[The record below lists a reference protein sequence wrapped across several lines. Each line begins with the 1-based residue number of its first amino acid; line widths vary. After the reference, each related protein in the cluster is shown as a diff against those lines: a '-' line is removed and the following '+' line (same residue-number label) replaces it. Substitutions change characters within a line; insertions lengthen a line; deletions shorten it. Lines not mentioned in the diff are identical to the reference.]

1 MRLRTVQAFFRVLHW
16 PIQSEVGISMKKVCL
31 SLGLLLSSTSVLA
44 ASKVADGMMGNGA
57 MSQMFLLLSFV
68 GVFYFL
74 ILRPQS
80 KRAKEHQ
87 NLVAAL
93 QKGEEVITNGGLLG
107 RIEAITDSFLRLNL
121 ADGVSVWVQKQAIA
135 SSVPKGTLKSL

>member
-1 MRLRTVQAFFRVLHW
+1 
-16 PIQSEVGISMKKVCL
+16 MKKVCL
-31 SLGLLLSSTSVLA
+31 LLGLLLSSTSVLA
-44 ASKVADGMMGNGA
+44 SPKALDSMGNGG
-57 MSQMFLLLSFV
+57 MSQIFLLVAFV

-80 KRAKEHQ
+80 KRAKAHE

-107 RIEAITDSFLRLNL
+107 RIEAITDSFLMLNL

>member
-1 MRLRTVQAFFRVLHW
+1 
-16 PIQSEVGISMKKVCL
+16 MKKLC
-31 SLGLLLSSTSVLA
+31 LLLTLLSTSFLA
-44 ASKVADGMMGNGA
+44 LAEGKSVESMGNGA
-57 MSQMFLLLSFV
+57 MSQMFLLFAFV
-68 GVFYFL
+68 GVFYFM

-87 NLVAAL
+87 QLVSNL

-107 RIEAITDSFLRLNL
+107 RIENVTESFLMLQL
-121 ADGVSVWVQKQAIA
+121 AEGVSVWVQKQAIA

>member
-1 MRLRTVQAFFRVLHW
+1 
-16 PIQSEVGISMKKVCL
+16 MKKLC
-31 SLGLLLSSTSVLA
+31 LLLTLLSTSASVLA
-44 ASKVADGMMGNGA
+44 EAKSMEGMGSGA
-57 MSQMFLLLSFV
+57 MSQMFLLLAFV

-87 NLVAAL
+87 QLVSNL

-107 RIEAITDSFLRLNL
+107 RIETVTESFLRLEL
-121 ADGVSVWVQKQAIA
+121 AEGVAVWVQKQAIA

>member
-1 MRLRTVQAFFRVLHW
+1 
-16 PIQSEVGISMKKVCL
+16 MKKVCL
-31 SLGLLLSSTSVLA
+31 LLGLLLNTSSALA

-57 MSQMFLLLSFV
+57 MSQMFLLVAFV

-107 RIEAITDSFLRLNL
+107 RIEAVTDSFLRLNL

>member
-1 MRLRTVQAFFRVLHW
+1 
-16 PIQSEVGISMKKVCL
+16 MKKVCL
-31 SLGLLLSSTSVLA
+31 LLGLLLGSTSVLA
-44 ASKVADGMMGNGA
+44 APKALDGMGNGA
-57 MSQMFLLLSFV
+57 MSQMFLLVAFV

-107 RIEAITDSFLRLNL
+107 RIEAITDSFLMLNL